1 MSARQKTIMLV
12 DDDTDFL
19 EMNAR
24 LLEAGGYRV
33 VCCAMSHEAVN
44 KMAEEKPHLVIT
56 DLMMKA
62 LDSGFSFS
70 RRIKQDAHFSDIPVI
85 VISSIGSHRG
95 FDFRPRTAD
104 ELAAMHADAYF
115 DKPIEPDTLLTKVRE
130 LLEDRVK
137 EDPT

>member
-1 MSARQKTIMLV
+1 M
-12 DDDTDFL
+12 
-19 EMNAR
+19 
-24 LLEAGGYRV
+24 
-33 VCCAMSHEAVN
+33 N
-44 KMAEEKPHLVIT
+44 KMAEEKPHLIIT
-56 DLMMKA
+56 DLMMEA

-70 RRIKQDAHFSDIPVI
+70 RRIKQDARFSDIPVI
-85 VISSIGSHRG
+85 VVSSIGSRRG